1 MTETAASNLSGS
13 SETPPRVHQFD
24 SDRNLYDRTQVAPD
38 DRNLY
43 DRTQV
48 APDDRNLYDRTQV
61 APADRNTWQP
71 SLRVPVEFSF
81 DLILFQLSES
91 MFLTSMFL
99 TLIRNAFT

>member
-43 DRTQV
+43 DRTQI
-48 APDDRNLYDRTQV
+48 APDDG
-61 APADRNTWQP
+61 NTWQP
-71 SLRVPVEFSF
+71 SLRVPAEFSF
-81 DLILFQLSES
+81 DLIFFQLSES

-99 TLIRNAFT
+99 TLIRTAYT

>member
-24 SDRNLYDRTQVAPD
+24 S
-38 DRNLY
+38 
-43 DRTQV
+43 
-48 APDDRNLYDRTQV
+48 DRNLYDRTQV

>member
-1 MTETAASNLSGS
+1 MTETAASNLNGS

-48 APDDRNLYDRTQV
+48 APDDRN
-61 APADRNTWQP
+61 TWQP